1 MKKIL
6 FAFIAIVLM
15 SSFTLPQ
22 GKTTNPGLEIKLV
35 KNEVTDEWEFV
46 IHNKTKFHID
56 EFWVGEV
63 KGDKVTWH
71 HGHFEDDDT
80 SIAPGETMELTVYDV
95 TEGDYY
101 LYTLDNVDHHNHL
114 YKLHMDHDV
123 DVDDSA
129 ELDEE
134 DIEEIFGEKVAEDFE
149 PEDDDSENDN
159 K

>member
-15 SSFTLPQ
+15 SSFILPK
-22 GKTTNPGLEIKLV
+22 GKLSIPKF
-35 KNEVTDEWEFV
+35 DEWEFV
-46 IHNKTKFHID
+46 IHNKTKYHID

-63 KGDKVTWH
+63 KADKVTWH
-71 HGHFEDDDT
+71 HGHFDDEDT
-80 SIAPGETMELTVYDV
+80 SIAPGESMDLTVYDV
-95 TEGDYY
+95 EEGDYY
-101 LYTLDNVDHHNHL
+101 LYTLDTIANRNHL

-134 DIEEIFGEKVAEDFE
+134 EMEEVFGKKVDEDFE
-149 PEDDDSENDN
+149 PEDDDKENDDE
-159 K
+159 